1 MDDRS
6 PDAWAS
12 LRAEPSFAVVG
23 LGGAGGDAVRDL
35 LGLGL
40 TGVRSFAINTDARQ
54 LDGMVAPRR
63 ILIGA
68 RELKGRGSGGNRLA
82 ARRAAEDSRAE
93 ILRSIADFEIVFL
106 LAGLGGGTGSAL
118 LPYLSQE
125 LRKTGAMPVP
135 VAFLPF
141 HHELSS
147 PGRRENTEQSLE
159 ELEGMGGFLLALSNE
174 KLLRFRSL
182 PFPRALHL
190 RNAYVHCLVSSLVD
204 MVEYPSQMNVD
215 IASIKTHLGAAGL
228 STLVWGERHHSE
240 PERLVEQAMR
250 ETLLDY
256 ELSARPSAL
265 IHMDGG
271 SNLTLDTFERLL
283 ESFRTRLGDPR
294 DIVVGAR
301 THDEPRDVLRL
312 TAVVGGLK
320 PQSVREALEAV
331 PPGRRPLPAD

>member
-1 MDDRS
+1 MLDSS
-6 PDAWAS
+6 PDAWAA
-12 LRAEPSFAVVG
+12 LHADPSFAIVG

-40 TGVRSFAINTDARQ
+40 PGVRSFAINTDARH
-54 LDGMVAPRR
+54 LDGMDIPQR

-82 ARRAAEDSRAE
+82 ARRAVEDNAPE
-93 ILRSIADFEIVFL
+93 ILRRVSEFEIVFL

-118 LPYLSQE
+118 LPYLAQE

-141 HHELSS
+141 HHELAS
-147 PGRRENTEQSLE
+147 PGRRENVEESLE
-159 ELEGMGGFLLALSNE
+159 ELEAMGGFLLALSNE
-174 KLLRFRSL
+174 KLLRFRGL
-182 PFPRALHL
+182 PFPRVLHL
-190 RNAYVHCLVSSLVD
+190 RNAYVHGLVSCLVD

-215 IASIKTHLGAAGL
+215 VASIKTHLGAAGL

-256 ELSARPSAL
+256 ELTDRPSAL

-271 SNLTLDTFERLL
+271 SNMTLDTFERLL
-283 ESFRTRLGDPR
+283 ESFRRRLGNPR
-294 DIVVGAR
+294 DIVVGTR
-301 THDEPRDVLRL
+301 THEEPREVVRL
-312 TAVVGGLK
+312 TAVIGGLK
-320 PQSVREALEAV
+320 PQSIREALGR
-331 PPGRRPLPAD
+331 PPSASKALPAH